1 MPSITLGYDYTGF
14 NHGDKISDAEVAKSV
29 AGTNFDG
36 ERLRRKNASQGW
48 TVGLNWRDAFM
59 KGNLLGF
66 AIGQP
71 QFETDR
77 ENGTPDDETY
87 AMELY
92 YQFQVT
98 DNISV
103 TPTIFYLSRP
113 YGQLTG
119 QSDKWG
125 GKGAESFNIFGY
137 LVKTTFRF

>member
-1 MPSITLGYDYTGF
+1 
-14 NHGDKISDAEVAKSV
+14 
-29 AGTNFDG
+29 
-36 ERLRRKNASQGW
+36 
-48 TVGLNWRDAFM
+48 M
-59 KGNLLGF
+59 KGNLLGAAVAQSHF
-66 AIGQP
+66 TTSL
-71 QFETDR
+71 ESS
-77 ENGTPDDETY
+77 EYPDDGNY
-87 AMELY
+87 SMELY

-98 DNISV
+98 DNIAV